1 MNVQAVLRVR
11 TTMLGPKAAESP
23 ILSYKD
29 VQSGFE
35 ESLLV
40 SMRRGQIGS

>member
-1 MNVQAVLRVR
+1 MRVEAVLKARS
-11 TTMLGPKAAESP
+11 TSLGPKAAESP

-35 ESLLV
+35 RSLLV
-40 SMRRGQIGS
+40 PKRRGQIGP

>member
-1 MNVQAVLRVR
+1 
-11 TTMLGPKAAESP
+11 MLGPKAAESP

>member
-1 MNVQAVLRVR
+1 MRVEAVLKARS
-11 TTMLGPKAAESP
+11 TSLGPKAAESP

-35 ESLLV
+35 VSLLV
-40 SMRRGQIGS
+40 SKRRVQIGP